1 MNKGESVRKVLAAA
15 VGIILGVI
23 FLYLSWYSFR
33 YTYYFTLQYDESM
46 AEAGDFLLL
55 HLLTAVL
62 VAAVFAAGRWLE
74 LRFCTKSGCDKAGV
88 HGRVSRVEII
98 CRVWLLLVMA
108 FTLILGIKWVG
119 TVPTA
124 PGADQYNIYSAAQEI
139 MDGSYSTLLP
149 DGYLGRY
156 RFQIGLMQL
165 FKWLFEISGNREWKV
180 ICYANA
186 ACIPVIILSGYSV
199 LKMCY
204 NKAFW
209 QLIYCTAMLICLP
222 LLFYT
227 PFVYGELFFMAAG
240 SAMTALVLLLLRTKK
255 SWLILPIVI
264 LAVMAVWAK
273 GTGWILI
280 IAAVIIIGLYVVR
293 QRSGMLLLC
302 AVLLV
307 VGPLT
312 ANKLLTLH
320 YEKASGIE
328 MEEGIPSIAWIAM
341 GTHAE
346 GERRGGW
353 YDGYNQDTYM
363 ELGCD
368 REKTAQA
375 SLAFLKE
382 RLSELAEEPKEF
394 LTFYKNKTLT
404 QWNVPLYES
413 LSTNNLFYDELPPLA
428 EEIYY
433 GELHWSC
440 EGFMNEYHFFL
451 CLGIVFAAA
460 GIFACRERF
469 YHTLPG
475 VILIGSFLFSVIWEA
490 KARYIFPALPFM
502 VIMAVYGWG
511 SMTERIMEMIN
522 QRRISGVTK

>member
-1 MNKGESVRKVLAAA
+1 MSSETAGKKMLMVSA
-15 VGIILGVI
+15 GIILGVI
-23 FLYLSWYSFR
+23 FLYLCWYSFG

-46 AEAGDFLLL
+46 AEARDFLPL

-62 VAAVFAAGRWLE
+62 AACLFLGGRYLEHRFRGNPGIRIRAGR
-74 LRFCTKSGCDKAGV
+74 
-88 HGRVSRVEII
+88 I
-98 CRVWLLLVMA
+98 CRIWLFAVMA
-108 FTLILGIKWVG
+108 LMTFLAVRWIG

-124 PGADQYNIYSAAQEI
+124 PGADQYYIYNATQEI

-149 DGYLGRY
+149 DGYLGSY

-165 FKWLFEISGNREWKV
+165 FRWLFEITGNRDWKV

-186 ACIPVIILSGYSV
+186 ACLPVIILSGYSMV
-199 LKMCY
+199 KTCY
-204 NKAFW
+204 NRISW
-209 QLIYCTAMLICLP
+209 QFIYCLAMVLCIP

-240 SAMTALVLLLLRTKK
+240 SGMAALLLLLLKNGEK
-255 SWLILPIVI
+255 WLIVPVVLS
-264 LAVMAVWAK
+264 AVLAVWAK

-280 IAAVIIIGLYVVR
+280 IAALIVTVR
-293 QRSGMLLLC
+293 YAYRRKSGILLLC

-307 VGPLT
+307 TGPVA
-312 ANKLLTLH
+312 ANKLLTGY
-320 YEKASGIE
+320 YEKISGIAV
-328 MEEGIPSIAWIAM
+328 EEGIPSIAWIAM

-353 YDGYNQDTYM
+353 YDGYNQDTYTAS
-363 ELGCD
+363 GCD
-368 REKTAQA
+368 REKTAQV
-375 SLAFLKE
+375 SL
-382 RLSELAEEPKEF
+382 EF
-394 LTFYKNKTLT
+394 LTGRLEELAKDPEELAVFYKNKTLT

-413 LSTNNLFYDELPPLA
+413 LSTNNLFYEELPPLA

-433 GELHWSC
+433 GKLHWFC

-460 GIFACRERF
+460 GICGCKERF
-469 YHTLPG
+469 FHTLPG
-475 VILIGSFLFSVIWEA
+475 IILIGSFLFSVIWEA
-490 KARYIFPALPFM
+490 KARYIFPSLPFM

-511 SMTERIMEMIN
+511 NMAERAAEILSAVI
-522 QRRISGVTK
+522 RRRMKG